1 MSAHRILLV
10 ENPAELSIVDS
21 RLRLRREDMDDVFV
35 PPGDIAVLVLHHPV
49 IRLSVH
55 VLRALAQAGGM
66 LLVTDERH
74 YPAGMLWPWTGN
86 SVFTRRLRQQ
96 IALDA
101 GEQRDVLW
109 GQLVQGRIAT
119 QAFNLRHFSCN
130 GALRLERLCKKVRP
144 GDPNNLEAQATRHYW
159 RYFLPP
165 GVRREKQGSV
175 EPFNTRLNFGFA
187 VLRSLVSREIA
198 AAGLNPA
205 LGLGHHNLENP
216 FNLAD
221 DLMEPYRFVVER
233 HVMTQDIA
241 LPFDGVV
248 RATLLEFIAAEV
260 ELAGRTFR
268 LPAAVAETVA
278 SFTRILGGKPGG
290 KRMQL
295 IIPGMPCRPTHGE

>member
-10 ENPAELSIVDS
+10 ENPAELSIVDG
-21 RLRLRREDMDDVFV
+21 RLRLRRENMDDVFV

-101 GEQRDVLW
+101 GEQKDVLW

-119 QAFNLRHFSCN
+119 QALNLRYFSCN
-130 GALRLERLCKKVRP
+130 GALRLERLCNKVRP
-144 GDPNNLEAQATRHYW
+144 GDPDNLEAQATRHYW
-159 RYFLPP
+159 RYFLPQ
-165 GVRREKQGSV
+165 GIRREKQGSV

-187 VLRSLVSREIA
+187 VLRSLVAREIA

-241 LPFDGVV
+241 LPFNGAA

-278 SFTRILGGKPGG
+278 SFTRILGGKPSG
-290 KRMQL
+290 KRTQL
-295 IIPGMPCRPTHGE
+295 TIPGTPCQPTHGE

>member
-10 ENPAELSIVDS
+10 ENPAELSVVDS
-21 RLRLRREDMDDVFV
+21 RLRLRREGMDDVFV
-35 PPGDIAVLVLHHPV
+35 PPDDIAVLVLHHPV

-74 YPAGMLWPWTGN
+74 YPAGMLWPWAGN
-86 SVFTRRLRQQ
+86 SVLTRRLRQQ

-101 GEQRDVLW
+101 GEKKAIIW
-109 GQLVQGRIAT
+109 GELVRGRIAT
-119 QAFNLRHFSCN
+119 QALNLRHFSCN
-130 GALRLERLCKKVRP
+130 GALRLERLCKRVRP
-144 GDPNNLEAQATRHYW
+144 GDPDNLEAQATRHYW
-159 RYFLPP
+159 RYFLPR
-165 GVRREKQGSV
+165 GIRREKQGSI

-187 VLRSLVSREIA
+187 VLRSLAAREIA

-221 DLMEPYRFVVER
+221 DLMEPYRFAVEK
-233 HVMTQDIA
+233 HVMTEDIT
-241 LPFDGVV
+241 LPFNGAA
-248 RATLLEFIAAEV
+248 RATLLEFISAEV
-260 ELAGRTFR
+260 ELAGRIFR

-278 SFTRILGGKPGG
+278 SLTRILSGKH
-290 KRMQL
+290 KQL
-295 IIPGMPCRPTHGE
+295 IIPGIPCQPTHGG

>member
-10 ENPAELSIVDS
+10 ENPAELSVVDG

-35 PPGDIAVLVLHHPV
+35 LPNDIAVLVLHHPV

-74 YPAGMLWPWTGN
+74 YPAGMLWPWAGN
-86 SVFTRRLRQQ
+86 SALTRRLRQQ

-101 GEQRDVLW
+101 GEKKAVIW
-109 GQLVQGRIAT
+109 GQLVRGRIAT
-119 QAFNLRHFSCN
+119 QALNLRHFAYN

-144 GDPNNLEAQATRHYW
+144 GDPDNLEAQATRHYW
-159 RYFLPP
+159 RYFLPR
-165 GVRREKQGSV
+165 GIRREKQGSN

-187 VLRSLVSREIA
+187 VLRSLVAREIA

-221 DLMEPYRFVVER
+221 DLMEPYRFVVEK
-233 HVMTQDIA
+233 HVMTEDVT
-241 LPFDGVV
+241 LPFNGAA
-248 RATLLEFIAAEV
+248 RATLLEFLSAEV
-260 ELAGRTFR
+260 ELAGRIFR

-278 SFTRILGGKPGG
+278 SLTRILSGKY
-290 KRMQL
+290 MQL
-295 IIPGMPCRPTHGE
+295 IIPGTPCRPTHGG

>member
-241 LPFDGVV
+241 LPFDGAA
-248 RATLLEFIAAEV
+248 RTTLLEFISAEV
-260 ELAGRTFR
+260 KLAGRTFR

-278 SFTRILGGKPGG
+278 SFTRILSGKP
-290 KRMQL
+290 MQL
-295 IIPGMPCRPTHGE
+295 IIPGTPCRPTHGG